1 MGFRGASLPGYWARF
16 WLSRDLSYV
25 GSTEQRGTGEKRRG
39 SERKRNSNREPTIA
53 GQWHSRLQRPSVI
66 KVGFP
71 SPPSHLF
78 GFSLDANYLFRPCP
92 VGKPTL
98 IPARDPALVFPG
110 GRHLAQLHHLAP
122 LSWST
127 WFRRILRG
135 VCTCS
140 ALGAARRSKE
150 VVWSG
155 LRAGPWGKGAQKE
168 RSPAAVWSGGRPLQ
182 SSLTASGSVLRPQPV
197 RARQLFA
204 QGDGPEKAFL
214 LK

>member
-1 MGFRGASLPGYWARF
+1 MG
-16 WLSRDLSYV
+16 YV
-25 GSTEQRGTGEKRRG
+25 GSTGQRGGRGRRG
-39 SERKRNSNREPTIA
+39 EGRERERNSNREPTIA

-71 SPPSHLF
+71 SPPSHPF
-78 GFSLDANYLFRPCP
+78 GFSLDANYLVRPRP
-92 VGKPTL
+92 VGKPTP

-110 GRHLAQLHHLAP
+110 GRHFAQLHHLAP

-140 ALGAARRSKE
+140 ALGAARRPNE
-150 VVWSG
+150 VVRSG
-155 LRAGPWGKGAQKE
+155 PRAGPWGKGAQKE
-168 RSPAAVWSGGRPLQ
+168 RSPLRSGVAGRPLQ
-182 SSLTASGSVLRPQPV
+182 SALTASGSVLGPQPV

-204 QGDGPEKAFL
+204 QGDGPEEAFL